1 MEVNPNHTASSSIWS
16 TEKGNNEKMLKRF
29 PFCDVI
35 IFQMNELSYLRR
47 HGIFGSWQQA
57 ECRGRRRKQ
66 QKSIKLKLERR
77 SLGGNCNCKASVH
90 HVQKKIH
97 LPEIIN
103 PTMNKIKL
111 ETEQLPF
118 QHPVTRIFY
127 SRSHSPVYKALLQ
140 AGSRLRSLQ
149 QVHAHIIVSGLHT
162 SRSLLTKLIS
172 LVCAAGSITYARR
185 LFPTVP
191 NPDSFLFDSLLKAT
205 SKFAFSIDAV
215 LFYRHMLFSGVPQ
228 SNYTFTS
235 VIKACADLSALRLG
249 REIHSHVMVC
259 GYGSDMYVQAALIAL
274 YAKAS
279 DMKVAKKVFDAMPQR
294 TIIAWNSLIS
304 GYEQNGFPKESI
316 GIFHLMLE
324 SGFQPDPTTI
334 VSLLS
339 SCSQLGALDFGCW
352 LHDYANGNGFDL
364 NVVLGTSLI
373 NMYTRC
379 GNVSKAREVFD
390 SMKERN
396 VVTWT
401 AMISGYG
408 MHGNVLS
415 ACAHSGLIDDGR
427 RVFSSMKEAYGLV
440 PGVEHHVCMVDMFGR
455 AGLLNDAYQFIKNF
469 LPKEP
474 GAAVWTS
481 MLGAC
486 RMHKNFDLGVKV
498 AEHVLAVEP
507 ENPGHY
513 VMLSNIYALAGRM
526 DRVEMVR
533 NMMIRRRLKK
543 QVGYSSI
550 EINRKTYLFS
560 MGDKSHPQTSTIY
573 RYLDELMGRCSE
585 SGYVP
590 APESLMHD
598 LEDEERDYALRYH
611 SEKVALAFGLLE
623 TNQGETIRIVKNLR
637 ICEDCHS
644 AIKHISIIA
653 DREIIVRD
661 KFRFHHFKDGSCSCL
676 DYW

>member
-1 MEVNPNHTASSSIWS
+1 
-16 TEKGNNEKMLKRF
+16 
-29 PFCDVI
+29 
-35 IFQMNELSYLRR
+35 
-47 HGIFGSWQQA
+47 
-57 ECRGRRRKQ
+57 
-66 QKSIKLKLERR
+66 
-77 SLGGNCNCKASVH
+77 
-90 HVQKKIH
+90 
-97 LPEIIN
+97 
-103 PTMNKIKL
+103 MNKIKL
-111 ETEQLPF
+111 QTQQLAF
-118 QHPVTRIFY
+118 QHPVTRNFDTQ
-127 SRSHSPVYKALLQ
+127 SRSPVYEALLRS
-140 AGSRLRSLQ
+140 GPRLRNLQ
-149 QVHAHIIVSGLHT
+149 QVHAHIIVSGLHR

-172 LVCAAGSITYARR
+172 LVCTAGSITYARR

-191 NPDSFLFDSLLKAT
+191 NPDSFLFDSLLKVT
-205 SKFAFSIDAV
+205 SKFGFSIDAV
-215 LFYRHMLFSGVPQ
+215 LFYRHMLFSGAPP

-249 REIHSHVMVC
+249 KEIHSHVMVC

-304 GYEQNGFPKESI
+304 GFEQNGLPQESI
-316 GIFHLMLE
+316 DLFHLMMK
-324 SGFQPDPTTI
+324 SGLQPDPATI

-352 LHDYANGNGFDL
+352 LHDYSNVNGFDL

-379 GNVSKAREVFD
+379 GNVSKAQEVFD

-408 MHGNVLS
+408 MHGHGKQAMKLFGEMRAYGPRPNNITFVAVLS

-427 RVFSSMKEAYGLV
+427 RVFSSMKEVYGLV
-440 PGVEHHVCMVDMFGR
+440 PGVEHNVCMVDMFGR
-455 AGLLNDAYQFIKNF
+455 AGLLNDAYQFIKKI

-474 GAAVWTS
+474 GPAVWTS

-486 RMHKNFDLGVKV
+486 RMHRNFDLGVKV

-533 NMMIRRRLKK
+533 NMMTRRRLKK
-543 QVGYSSI
+543 QVGYSTI

-560 MGDKSHPQTSTIY
+560 MGDKSHPQTNTIY
-573 RYLDELMGRCSE
+573 RYLDELMCRCSE

-598 LEDEERDYALRYH
+598 LEEEERDYALRYH
-611 SEKVALAFGLLE
+611 SEKLALAFGLLN

-637 ICEDCHS
+637 MCEDCHS

>member
-1 MEVNPNHTASSSIWS
+1 
-16 TEKGNNEKMLKRF
+16 
-29 PFCDVI
+29 
-35 IFQMNELSYLRR
+35 
-47 HGIFGSWQQA
+47 
-57 ECRGRRRKQ
+57 
-66 QKSIKLKLERR
+66 
-77 SLGGNCNCKASVH
+77 
-90 HVQKKIH
+90 
-97 LPEIIN
+97 
-103 PTMNKIKL
+103 MNKIKL
-111 ETEQLPF
+111 QTQQLAF
-118 QHPVTRIFY
+118 QHPVTRNFDTQ
-127 SRSHSPVYKALLQ
+127 SHSPVHEALLRS
-140 AGSRLRSLQ
+140 GPRLRNLQ
-149 QVHAHIIVSGLHT
+149 QVHAHIIVSGLHR

-172 LVCAAGSITYARR
+172 LVCTAGSITYARR

-191 NPDSFLFDSLLKAT
+191 NPDSFLFDSLLKVT
-205 SKFAFSIDAV
+205 SKFGFSIDTV
-215 LFYRHMLFSGVPQ
+215 LFYRRMLFSGAPQ

-249 REIHSHVMVC
+249 KEIHSHVMVC

-304 GYEQNGFPKESI
+304 GYDQNGLPQESI
-316 GIFHLMLE
+316 GLFHLMME
-324 SGFQPDPTTI
+324 SGFQPDSATI

-352 LHDYANGNGFDL
+352 LHDYADGNGFDL

-408 MHGNVLS
+408 MHGYGRQAMELFTEMRAYGPRPNNITFVAVLS

-440 PGVEHHVCMVDMFGR
+440 PGVEHNVCMVDMFGR
-455 AGLLNDAYQFIKNF
+455 AGLLNDAYQFIKKF
-469 LPKEP
+469 IPKEP
-474 GAAVWTS
+474 GPAVWTS

-486 RMHKNFDLGVKV
+486 RMHRNFDLGVKV
-498 AEHVLAVEP
+498 AEHVLSVEP

-533 NMMIRRRLKK
+533 NMMTRRRLKK
-543 QVGYSSI
+543 QVGYSTI

-560 MGDKSHPQTSTIY
+560 MGDKSHPQTNTIY
-573 RYLDELMGRCSE
+573 RYLDELMCRCSE

-598 LEDEERDYALRYH
+598 LEEEERDYALRYH
-611 SEKVALAFGLLE
+611 SEKLALAFGLLK

>member
-1 MEVNPNHTASSSIWS
+1 
-16 TEKGNNEKMLKRF
+16 
-29 PFCDVI
+29 
-35 IFQMNELSYLRR
+35 
-47 HGIFGSWQQA
+47 
-57 ECRGRRRKQ
+57 
-66 QKSIKLKLERR
+66 
-77 SLGGNCNCKASVH
+77 
-90 HVQKKIH
+90 
-97 LPEIIN
+97 
-103 PTMNKIKL
+103 MNKTKSLITV
-111 ETEQLPF
+111 ESQQLAL
-118 QHPVTRIFY
+118 QHPVTHIFD
-127 SRSHSPVYKALLQ
+127 SRPHSPIYAALLQ
-140 AGSRLRSLQ
+140 AGPRLRNLQ
-149 QVHAHIIVSGLHT
+149 QVHAHIIVSGFHR
-162 SRSLLTKLIS
+162 SRSLLTKLLS
-172 LVCAAGSITYARR
+172 LICAAGSITYARQ
-185 LFPTVP
+185 LLPTVP
-191 NPDSFLFDSLLKAT
+191 NPDSFLFNSLLKAT
-205 SKFAFSIDAV
+205 SKYGFSVDAV
-215 LFYRHMLFSGVPQ
+215 LFYRHMLFLGVSQ

-249 REIHSHVMVC
+249 REIHSHVVVS

-274 YAKAS
+274 YAKAG
-279 DMKVAKKVFDAMPQR
+279 DMKVAQKVFDEMPQR
-294 TIIAWNSLIS
+294 TTIAWNSLIS
-304 GYEQNGFPKESI
+304 GYEQNGLPGKSI
-316 GIFHLMLE
+316 DLFNLMIG
-324 SGFQPDPTTI
+324 SGFQPDSATV

-352 LHDYANGNGFDL
+352 LHDYANSNSFDL

-390 SMKERN
+390 SMKVRN

-408 MHGNVLS
+408 MHGYGEQAMKLFNEMRAYGPRPNNITFVAVLS

-427 RVFSSMKEAYGLV
+427 RAFSSMKEVYGLV

-455 AGLLNDAYQFIKNF
+455 AGLLKDAYQFIRKF
-469 LPKEP
+469 LPEEP
-474 GAAVWTS
+474 GPAVWTS

-533 NMMIRRRLKK
+533 NMMVRRRLKK
-543 QVGYSSI
+543 QVGYSTI
-550 EINRKTYLFS
+550 EINQKTYMFS
-560 MGDKSHPQTSTIY
+560 MGDKSHPETNAIY

-585 SGYVP
+585 SGYIP
-590 APESLMHD
+590 ALESLMHD
-598 LEDEERDYALRYH
+598 LEEEERDYALRYH
-611 SEKVALAFGLLE
+611 SEKLALAFGLLK

-644 AIKHISIIA
+644 AIKHISVIA

-661 KFRFHHFKDGSCSCL
+661 KFRFHHFKDGACSCL